1 MLYLVLRSFLVVCYV
16 FFLMIRRPPRSTRT
30 DTLFPYTT
38 LFRSTQSNAL
48 CSSECIRRGCRNCS
62 KRRLSMK
69 LSAPI
74 FRLKRQAK
82 LLSRETNAP
91 LHASL
96 DEVAKREGYRGWS
109 HLASSSSHDRSA
121 PKLLAHFVAG
131 DLVLLGARPGHG
143 KTLQSEEHT
152 SELQSLMRIS
162 YAVFCLKQKKYQ
174 QLNKLRFLYSIPISH
189 TKRVAQY
196 HIEN

>member
-1 MLYLVLRSFLVVCYV
+1 MRISDWSSDVC
-16 FFLMIRRPPRSTRT
+16 SS
-30 DTLFPYTT
+30 D
-38 LFRSTQSNAL
+38 L

-74 FRLKRQAK
+74 FSLKRQAK

-109 HLASSSSHDRSA
+109 HLASSSSHDWSA
-121 PKLLAHFVAG
+121 PKLLSHFVAG
-131 DLVLLGARPGHG
+131 DPVLLGARPGHG
-143 KTLQSEEHT
+143 KTLLGIEQIGRASG
-152 SELQSLMRIS
+152 R
-162 YAVFCLKQKKYQ
+162 
-174 QLNKLRFLYSIPISH
+174 
-189 TKRVAQY
+189 KRGCQ
-196 HIEN
+196 